1 MASFEIGNIITG
13 SLEGRTTQAGVLDKA
28 EDSDQFLLMS
38 LAEGEVFEAAGNNL
52 ANWKKSPA
60 PDARW
65 VEVYDAESETPF
77 FAAYLPNFEAAV
89 AVFRAFEA
97 RDGDFRV
104 EIYTTE
110 DSENDMLDSMGY
122 FGSGAEPD

>member
-1 MASFEIGNIITG
+1 MASFDIGNIITG
-13 SLEGRTTQAGVLDKA
+13 SLEGRTTQAIILDKA
-28 EDSDQFLLMS
+28 EDSDQLLLMT
-38 LAEGEVFEAAGNNL
+38 LTEGEIFEAVG
-52 ANWKKSPA
+52 ANVADWKKSPT

-77 FAAYLPNFEAAV
+77 FAAYLPNFTAAV

-97 RDGDFRV
+97 REGDFRV

-110 DSENDMLDSMGY
+110 DSENDTLDSMGY
-122 FGSGAEPD
+122 FGNGADPD

>member
-1 MASFEIGNIITG
+1 MASFDIGDIIMG
-13 SLEGRTTQAGVLDKA
+13 SLEGRPTQAIVLDKA
-28 EDSDQFLLMS
+28 EDSDQLVLMT
-38 LAEGEVFEAAGNNL
+38 LTEGVVFEIAG
-52 ANWKKSPA
+52 ADVADWKKSPA

-65 VEVYDAESETPF
+65 VEVYDPESEAPF
-77 FAAYLPNFEAAV
+77 FAAYLPSFAAAV

-110 DSENDMLDSMGY
+110 DSENETLDSMGY
-122 FGSGAEPD
+122 FGNGAEPD